1 MASKP
6 VTQVPSAQVPAL
18 SINLK
23 RTFENAVR
31 DIYQAGTGKPSNYRR
46 PIVQRPRVAVE
57 SSENREK
64 KALSDAAKALA
75 QLWKIAP
82 NSSR

>member
-6 VTQVPSAQVPAL
+6 VAQIA
-18 SINLK
+18 SISTNLQ

-31 DIYQAGTGKPSNYRR
+31 NIYQAEAKGPSCRL
-46 PIVQRPRVAVE
+46 PIVQRRRVAADAPA
-57 SSENREK
+57 NAQK

-75 QLWKIAP
+75 QLWKVAP
-82 NSSR
+82 DPGR

>member
-6 VTQVPSAQVPAL
+6 VAQVA
-18 SINLK
+18 SMSTNLQ

-31 DIYQAGTGKPSNYRR
+31 DIYQAGRKGPSYRM
-46 PIVQRPRVAVE
+46 PIVQRTRVAAD
-57 SSENREK
+57 SSVNTQK

-75 QLWKIAP
+75 QLWKVAP
-82 NSSR
+82 SSGR

>member
-6 VTQVPSAQVPAL
+6 VAQIA
-18 SINLK
+18 SISTNLQ

-31 DIYQAGTGKPSNYRR
+31 NIYQAEAKGPSYRM
-46 PIVQRPRVAVE
+46 PIVQRRRVAADAPA
-57 SSENREK
+57 NAQK

-75 QLWKIAP
+75 QLWKVAP
-82 NSSR
+82 DAGR

>member
-6 VTQVPSAQVPAL
+6 LTHVA
-18 SINLK
+18 SISTNLQ

-31 DIYQAGTGKPSNYRR
+31 DMYQGGVRGPSYRL
-46 PIVQRPRVAVE
+46 PIVQRGRVAAE
-57 SSENREK
+57 TPANAQK

-75 QLWKIAP
+75 QLWKVAHDTG
-82 NSSR
+82 R

>member
-1 MASKP
+1 MSSKP
-6 VTQVPSAQVPAL
+6 AGQIPSMSA
-18 SINLK
+18 NLQ

-31 DIYQAGTGKPSNYRR
+31 DIYQAGGKGPNNRM
-46 PIVQRPRVAVE
+46 PIVQRARMAAE
-57 SSENREK
+57 ASANGQK

-75 QLWKIAP
+75 QLWKVSP

>member
-1 MASKP
+1 MATKP
-6 VTQVPSAQVPAL
+6 VAQVAPI
-18 SINLK
+18 STNLQ

-31 DIYQAGTGKPSNYRR
+31 DIYQAGAKAPSYRM
-46 PIVQRPRVAVE
+46 PIVPRARVAAE
-57 SSENREK
+57 SSENTQK

-75 QLWKIAP
+75 QLWKVAP

>member
-6 VTQVPSAQVPAL
+6 VAQL
-18 SINLK
+18 DSTSTNLQS
-23 RTFENAVR
+23 TFENAMR
-31 DIYQAGTGKPSNYRR
+31 DIYQAGAKRPGYRM
-46 PIVQRPRVAVE
+46 PIVQRARVAAE
-57 SSENREK
+57 SSANTQK

-75 QLWKIAP
+75 QLWKVAP

>member
-1 MASKP
+1 MASKVLAQIPP
-6 VTQVPSAQVPAL
+6 VD
-18 SINLK
+18 INLK

-31 DIYQAGTGKPSNYRR
+31 DIYLSGLNGKAPSYRR
-46 PIVQRPRVAVE
+46 PIVQRPAVAPQ
-57 SSENREK
+57 SSATAQK

-75 QLWKIAP
+75 QLWKVST

>member
-6 VTQVPSAQVPAL
+6 AAQL
-18 SINLK
+18 GSISTNLQ
-23 RTFENAVR
+23 RTFEDAVR
-31 DIYQAGTGKPSNYRR
+31 DIYQTGAKAPSYRM
-46 PIVQRPRVAVE
+46 PIVPRARVTAE
-57 SSENREK
+57 SSENTQK

-75 QLWKIAP
+75 QLWKVAP